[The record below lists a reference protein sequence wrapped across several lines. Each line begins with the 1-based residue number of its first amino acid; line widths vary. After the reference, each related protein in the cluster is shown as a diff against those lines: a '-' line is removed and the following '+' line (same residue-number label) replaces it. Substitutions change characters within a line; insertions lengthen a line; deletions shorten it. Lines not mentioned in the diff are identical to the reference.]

1 MKKNI
6 QEFLSLVEAQN
17 NSLNFDIDSYVNY
30 KDSILN
36 AVLHLFKN
44 KNYDEVIQQMK
55 DEVKK

>member
-6 QEFLSLVEAQN
+6 QEFISLVEAQN
-17 NSLNFDIDSYVNY
+17 NSLNFDVDSYINY

-36 AVLHLFKN
+36 AVLVLFKD
-44 KNYDEVIQQMK
+44 KNYDEILNSIQ

>member
-6 QEFLSLVEAQN
+6 QEFLKSVEKQN

-36 AVLHLFKN
+36 AVLLLFKE
-44 KNYDEVIQQMK
+44 KNYDEVVQQIK
-55 DEVKK
+55 DEVQK